1 LGVLARFGA
10 VRIDGPREALSVA
23 LTPLGRRGMRRAL
36 GEPEPGAPVLQVKV
50 TLLETADPVV
60 WRRLL
65 VPASIRLDRLHKV
78 IQAVMG
84 WQDYHMHCFT
94 HGDTQYGLSDDE
106 LGFRDERT
114 ATLGEL
120 VTGVGDRVGYSY
132 DFGDGWEH
140 DLAVEQVGV
149 TEPDTRYPVCVAGT
163 GDCPPEDCGGVFG
176 YEQLREI
183 LADPSHPE
191 HESMREWLGLAAAA
205 EFDAARFDI
214 DAANQALA
222 GIDAQTAG
230 SR

>member
-1 LGVLARFGA
+1 
-10 VRIDGPREALSVA
+10 
-23 LTPLGRRGMRRAL
+23 
-36 GEPEPGAPVLQVKV
+36 
-50 TLLETADPVV
+50 
-60 WRRLL
+60 
-65 VPASIRLDRLHKV
+65 
-78 IQAVMG
+78 
-84 WQDYHMHCFT
+84 
-94 HGDTQYGLSDDE
+94 LSDDE